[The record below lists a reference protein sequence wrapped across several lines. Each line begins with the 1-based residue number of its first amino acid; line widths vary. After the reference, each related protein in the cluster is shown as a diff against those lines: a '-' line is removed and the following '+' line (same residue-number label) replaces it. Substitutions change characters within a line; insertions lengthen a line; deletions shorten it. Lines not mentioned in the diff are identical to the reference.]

1 MRAPPREYID
11 AVEAFEAAVV
21 AIAIMAG
28 VLFLIAF
35 IFYCLVRISTADDV
49 RLLPKWAWGILV
61 VCFNPLG
68 GVAFLLSQHV
78 PTARHAQS

>member
-1 MRAPPREYID
+1 M
-11 AVEAFEAAVV
+11 EAFAAAVV

-35 IFYCLVRISTADDV
+35 IFYCLVRISTAADV
-49 RLLPKWAWGILV
+49 RLLPKWAWAVLV

-68 GVAFLLSQHV
+68 GVAFLLSQHL
-78 PTARHAQS
+78 PAARHAQS